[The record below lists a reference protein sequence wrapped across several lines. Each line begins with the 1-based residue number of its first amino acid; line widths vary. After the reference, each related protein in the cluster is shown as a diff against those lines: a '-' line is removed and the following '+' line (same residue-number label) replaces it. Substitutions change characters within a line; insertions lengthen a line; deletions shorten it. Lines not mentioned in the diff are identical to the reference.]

1 MRRKPRLV
9 TPVDRARGRSRHGR
23 GYRSS
28 ITGPDLAPI
37 ITRAEAFDR
46 IVGDTAHYLLGLW
59 PDELHGVVF
68 QVADMPTD
76 PTLPD
81 RMPRWRVE
89 HDARRVTVFRIP
101 VERVTRSPEKDD
113 TDRRVIVETAVF
125 RAVAELIDKDPWD
138 LAPDRYRHW

>member
-1 MRRKPRLV
+1 M
-9 TPVDRARGRSRHGR
+9 
-23 GYRSS
+23 
-28 ITGPDLAPI
+28 TGPELAPI

-59 PDELHGVVF
+59 PDELQGVVF
-68 QVADMPTD
+68 QVADMPTET
-76 PTLPD
+76 TLPD
-81 RMPRWRVE
+81 AMPRWRV
-89 HDARRVTVFRIP
+89 DAAERRVTVFRIP